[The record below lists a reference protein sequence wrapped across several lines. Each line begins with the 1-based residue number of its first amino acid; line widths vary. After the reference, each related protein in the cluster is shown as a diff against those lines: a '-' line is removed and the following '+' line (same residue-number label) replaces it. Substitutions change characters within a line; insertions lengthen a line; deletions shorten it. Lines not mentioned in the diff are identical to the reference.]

1 MDTPRFERDRDL
13 GHQQAH
19 QNENERN
26 AMNNA
31 SSTLH
36 DDPRLTALALGE
48 ADALTEQDLRL
59 LTVALAEDPGLR
71 AELDSTRD
79 FGALLRTELAA
90 AADDTTPELTVAQ
103 VRALRDAARH
113 STTQGSVLG
122 RLADRFTQTLRS
134 MTPTSR
140 LRWGLATAAILWV
153 LILPMGS
160 WMVDTVRYSPVVWGI
175 NWWRDQAQRSAGHD
189 EAGPS
194 EPPPPPP
201 VTSLGG
207 RVLGQLGLGSSAN
220 DVDLSSPGAQGNRT
234 AYSGG
239 DGLVK
244 DGAATTGDS
253 LAAEAAADVASSG
266 PAQLNDMAPTPAAQP
281 PRTGGAGDSPA
292 DSPSLP
298 APRDPSRRIIKDAA
312 LGLEVARLDSALSLV
327 EGIAAQAGGDILESK
342 RVEGQGPRQAFVRL
356 AVPVDQFELVLGRL
370 RAIATA
376 VLADQSSSADVG
388 QEYVDLQ
395 SQLASLEATQARIK
409 AFLAQAKNVEEAL
422 QVNARLQEVEGQ
434 MNTIKGRL
442 QYIAEKSAYSTIAID
457 LVEQAGT
464 PTITPTPSVT
474 PTPTATLTPTATPSP
489 TPLAAYDPSKPARE
503 AYSVL
508 RVLLRRLSSLVIW
521 LGVVGL
527 PLAAL
532 AGAAWWLASR
542 GLRWARRRVG

>member
-1 MDTPRFERDRDL
+1 MDAPQRERDRDL
-13 GHQQAH
+13 GHQRTH

-31 SSTLH
+31 TSTLH

-48 ADALTEQDLRL
+48 GDALTEQDLRL

-71 AELDSTRD
+71 AELDAARD
-79 FGALLRTELAA
+79 FGARLRTELAA
-90 AADDTTPELTVAQ
+90 AADETTPELTAEQ
-103 VRALRDAARH
+103 VQALRDAARH
-113 STTQGSVLG
+113 SRTQGSVLG
-122 RLADRFTQTLRS
+122 RLADRLAQARRS
-134 MTPTSR
+134 MTPMAH
-140 LRWGLATAAILWV
+140 LRWGLATAAMLWV
-153 LILPMGS
+153 LILPMGA
-160 WMVDTVRYSPVVWGI
+160 WMVDTIRYSPGVWGI
-175 NWWRDQAQRSAGHD
+175 GWWMDRARSSSGHD
-189 EAGPS
+189 SAVGPV

-201 VTSLGG
+201 VASLGT
-207 RVLGQLGLGSSAN
+207 RVLGQLGLGPRVSDA
-220 DVDLSSPGAQGNRT
+220 DLSYPGAQGNRT
-234 AYSGG
+234 AYSG
-239 DGLVK
+239 DDALVRN
-244 DGAATTGDS
+244 GGATTGES
-253 LAAEAAADVASSG
+253 LAPQAAADAASSG
-266 PAQLNDMAPTPAAQP
+266 PAQLYDIAPTPAPQA

-342 RVEGQGPRQAFVRL
+342 RLEGQGPRQAFVRL

-370 RAIATA
+370 RAIATV

-474 PTPTATLTPTATPSP
+474 PTPTATPSP
-489 TPLAAYDPSKPARE
+489 TPMAAYDPAKPARE

-521 LGVVGL
+521 LGVVVL

-542 GLRWARRRVG
+542 GLRWARRWMG

>member
-1 MDTPRFERDRDL
+1 MDTPRRNRDRDL
-13 GHQQAH
+13 SHQRAH

-31 SSTLH
+31 ASTLH
-36 DDPRLTALALGE
+36 DDHRLTALALGE
-48 ADALTEQDLRL
+48 GDALTEQDLRL

-71 AELDSTRD
+71 AELDAARD
-79 FGALLRTELAA
+79 FGARLRAALAA
-90 AADDTTPELTVAQ
+90 AADETTPELTAAQ
-103 VRALRDAARH
+103 VQTLRDAARH
-113 STTQGSVLG
+113 SRAQGSVLG
-122 RLADRFTQTLRS
+122 RLADRLTQTLRS
-134 MTPTSR
+134 MTPMSR
-140 LRWGLATAAILWV
+140 LRWGLATAAMLWV

-160 WMVDTVRYSPVVWGI
+160 WLVDAVHYSPVVWGI
-175 NWWRDQAQRSAGHD
+175 EGWMDQARNSSGHD
-189 EAGPS
+189 SAVS
-194 EPPPPPP
+194 VEPPPPPP
-201 VTSLGG
+201 VASLGT
-207 RVLGQLGLGSSAN
+207 RVLGQLGLGARSSDA
-220 DVDLSSPGAQGNRT
+220 DLSSPGAQGNRT
-234 AYSGG
+234 AYSG
-239 DGLVK
+239 DAGLVR
-244 DGAATTGDS
+244 DGGATGGES
-253 LAAEAAADVASSG
+253 LAPQAAADVASSG
-266 PAQLNDMAPTPAAQP
+266 PAQLYDIAPTPAPQA
-281 PRTGGAGDSPA
+281 PRTGGAGDSAA

-298 APRDPSRRIIKDAA
+298 APRDPNRRIIKDAA

-409 AFLAQAKNVEEAL
+409 AFLAQAKTVEEAL

-434 MNTIKGRL
+434 MNTTKGRL

-474 PTPTATLTPTATPSP
+474 PTPTATPSP
-489 TPLAAYDPSKPARE
+489 TPMAAYDPAKPARE
-503 AYSVL
+503 AYGVL

-521 LGVVGL
+521 LGVVVL